1 MPTENSGNASL
12 SEFYTASGLKRLAD
26 KMRRQPVVDRVR
38 EFLDDLRTDVNAAA
52 RERLPQV
59 TAMAGRLARRVLGEG
74 AVGQRAVINA
84 SGVIAPQNLHLPLCD
99 AALAEINATAT
110 EYVERQPLL
119 GAACETKVCQLLQAL
134 TGADAALVVNSH
146 SAALQLVLSALAAKR
161 DVVIARTQVAAI
173 DGVPLTAIADAAQI
187 RLREVGT
194 ASCAS
199 ASDYAGAV
207 DHWQDASGTAQ
218 TAVVLQHLPSEFSFI
233 GNHTCAT
240 LDELVE
246 LCGAK
251 QTIVVQSLDLATLL
265 DLSGHCGDCATLV
278 GQSIVS
284 GADVVVF
291 GGERLVGGPPCGIIV
306 GRRALLKTIA
316 AQSALRSLAADRLTQ
331 AALQGT
337 LEQYREPGVA
347 ERQIPLLQMLIVAE
361 ANLKNRAERL
371 APQLASL
378 PAIAAAAASE
388 RPAYIS
394 ASQVENQ
401 RLASWAVALQPAQG
415 DADHLAQRL
424 RELSPA
430 VWGSVAD
437 GKLWL
442 DLRGVLPRQDEQI
455 VRALQ
460 TLAGPGGNESS
471 PQASPVSTVAE

>member
-12 SEFYTASGLKRLAD
+12 SELYSASGLKRLAD
-26 KMRRQPVVDRVR
+26 KMRRQPVVGRVR

-84 SGVIAPQNLHLPLCD
+84 SGVIAPQHLHLPLCD

-161 DVVIARTQVAAI
+161 DVVVARSQVAAI
-173 DGVPLTAIADAAQI
+173 DGVPLTGIADAAQV

-199 ASDYAGAV
+199 ASDYAAV
-207 DHWQDASGTAQ
+207 LDAQ
-218 TAVVLQHLPSEFSFI
+218 TAVVLQHLPGEFSFI

-291 GGERLVGGPPCGIIV
+291 GGERLMGGPPCGIIV

-316 AQSALRSLAADRLTQ
+316 AQSALRSLTADRLTQ

-347 ERQIPLLQMLIVAE
+347 ERQIPLLQMLVVAE

-378 PAIAAAAASE
+378 PAIAVARACE
-388 RPAYIS
+388 RPAYVS
-394 ASQVENQ
+394 ASQVESQ

-442 DLRGVLPRQDEQI
+442 DLRGVVPRQDEQI
-455 VRALQ
+455 VRAVQ
-460 TLAGPGGNESS
+460 TLAGPGGSESS
-471 PQASPVSTVAE
+471 PQASPVSAVAE